1 MLPLTK
7 VEQFTRK
14 HLRYNIIVNL
24 LDGGFFGV
32 AIGFASFGTILPLFV
47 ASMTDSATLIGLVP
61 AIHAAGWLLP
71 QLFTANHTA
80 KLRRY
85 KRTVLMMTIH
95 ERIPFLGFAIVA
107 LLLPKIGLQAGLV
120 VTFLFLIWQGL
131 GGGFTANSWTS
142 MISKIMPPESRG
154 TFFGTQAAVANL
166 FISAAAVGAGYLLNA
181 FDSPLD
187 FVSCFLI
194 ASLFFTISWI
204 FLALTREPAD
214 HEKVVEEN
222 PLPFWHGAG
231 RILQRDKNF
240 NWFLTARILSQFATM
255 GFVFYIVYALRRFQ
269 MDAVTAGFLTA
280 TLTIAQMVANAGM
293 GWMGD
298 RVGHRLM
305 LIIGAASALLSSLL
319 AWFAPSLIWFFPIFV
334 LTGFANVSIWT
345 NGMTMTVDFSVEKE
359 RPFYIGLAQTLTA
372 PATILA
378 PLIGGWI
385 ADTQGFVSTF
395 GWSTILS
402 IVMMLILVFLVK
414 EPRKHLYAR
423 GASFAEHP
431 VGGAEDGP

>member
-85 KRTVLMMTIH
+85 KRTVLMMTVH

-107 LLLPKIGLQAGLV
+107 LLLPKIGLQTGLV
-120 VTFLFLIWQGL
+120 ITFLFLIWQGL

-181 FDSPLD
+181 FDSPWD

-194 ASLFFTISWI
+194 ASVFFTVSWI

-214 HEKVVEEN
+214 NEKVVEEN

-255 GFVFYIVYALRRFQ
+255 GFAFYIVYALRRFQ

-280 TLTIAQMVANAGM
+280 TLTIAQTVANAGM

-305 LIIGAASALLSSLL
+305 LVIGAASALLSSLL
-319 AWFAPSLIWFFPIFV
+319 AWFAPSLGWFFPIFA

-345 NGMTMTVDFSVEKE
+345 NGMTMTVDFSGESE

-402 IVMMLILVFLVK
+402 IVMMLILIFLVK
-414 EPRKHLYAR
+414 EPRKAR
-423 GASFAEHP
+423 RSAHP
-431 VGGAEDGP
+431 ALQKETL